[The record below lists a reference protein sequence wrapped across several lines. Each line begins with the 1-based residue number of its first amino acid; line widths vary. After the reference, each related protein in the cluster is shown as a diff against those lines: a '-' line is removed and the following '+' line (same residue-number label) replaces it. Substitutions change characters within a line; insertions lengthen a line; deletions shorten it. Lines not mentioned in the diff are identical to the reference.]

1 MSFSSDPLYI
11 LAVLLASAALAEWLA
26 HRRGF
31 RRIGGALIVIILVAV
46 LANIGVVPTFSADP
60 PPIYGQL
67 LSVGAPVAIFLLLL
81 DVHLAALK
89 RAGGPMLLAFGLG
102 AAGTFAGVM
111 VSGRL
116 TGVGDWLG
124 ELAAPF
130 QGMFVATYT
139 GGSANFNALAL
150 HYDVMREGVIYA
162 GANAVDN
169 TVTAFWMAALLVL
182 PGLIRRCAP
191 ARAPHKVFDAIE
203 EAEEAAG
210 VAPERPDLFSLAVLL
225 ALAFGAHWLSV
236 ALAEVLAAAG
246 FAVPSI
252 LVLTTLALVLA
263 QVPAVQR
270 LQGAQILGTYGSYLF
285 LAVIGAFCDFAAL
298 AELGRLG
305 LQLVAFVGLAV
316 LIHGLVVFGGGFLL
330 KADPD
335 VLAIASTANVGGS
348 TTVLP
353 LARSLRRD
361 ELLLPGIL
369 VGSLGNGIGTYLGF
383 LAVRLVA

>member
-1 MSFSSDPLYI
+1 MSFTENPLYI
-11 LAVLLASAALAEWLA
+11 LAVLLASVALAEWLA
-26 HRRGF
+26 RKPGF
-31 RRIGGALIVIILVAV
+31 RLAGGALIVIVLVAI
-46 LANIGVVPTFSADP
+46 LANIGVVPTFSATA

-89 RAGGPMLLAFGLG
+89 KAGGPMLLAFGLG
-102 AAGTFAGVM
+102 AVGTMTGVM
-111 VSGRL
+111 TSAWF
-116 TGVGDWLG
+116 TGVGEWLG
-124 ELAAPF
+124 EFAAPF
-130 QGMFVATYT
+130 TGMFVATYT

-150 HYDVMREGVIYA
+150 HYDVMREGVLYA
-162 GANAVDN
+162 GANAVDS

-182 PGLIRRCAP
+182 PGLIRRWAP
-191 ARAPHKVFDAIE
+191 SRAPHRVFDPE
-203 EAEEAAG
+203 EEAA
-210 VAPERPDLFSLAVLL
+210 VAAGYDSNPVDLMSLAVLL
-225 ALAFGAHWLSV
+225 AMAFTAHWLSV
-236 ALAEVLAAAG
+236 TAADWLASLGVRI
-246 FAVPSI
+246 PSI
-252 LVLTTLALVLA
+252 LILTTLALLA
-263 QVPAVQR
+263 AQLPPVQR
-270 LQGAQILGTYGSYLF
+270 LCGAQVLGTYGSYLF

-298 AELGRLG
+298 GALGELG

-316 LIHGLVVFGGGFLL
+316 LIHGVVVFGVGLL
-330 KADPD
+330 VRADPD

-383 LAVRLVA
+383 LAAGFVA